1 MKWNLY
7 QQRMIIRILINNLLA
22 KILLKTYYNYKTIIS
37 IQIQLVLKIN
47 KNLMISGSIVEL
59 KNQKQKDNNNNFKK
73 KNNKM
78 QMQKLLINLM
88 IYDFFTLL
96 NHFKI
101 SDKVKYK
108 RYNDIPKGCS
118 KSTMCRILIAFS
130 STLAGIGVIISAIF
144 ISKAIKNKE
153 DNKTY

>member
-1 MKWNLY
+1 
-7 QQRMIIRILINNLLA
+7 
-22 KILLKTYYNYKTIIS
+22 
-37 IQIQLVLKIN
+37 
-47 KNLMISGSIVEL
+47 
-59 KNQKQKDNNNNFKK
+59 
-73 KNNKM
+73 
-78 QMQKLLINLM
+78 MQKLLINLM

-96 NHFKI
+96 DHFKI

-118 KSTMCRILIAFS
+118 KSTMCRILIALG